1 MAIFL
6 LGNFPTVVLMRILC
20 VRVKL
25 INKYYSLL
33 VVMGLAMGGLLELM
47 GPDVG
52 CAFPIYTPE

>member
-1 MAIFL
+1 MGMFL
-6 LGNFPTVVLMRILC
+6 LSADFMCLTEITD
-20 VRVKL
+20 
-25 INKYYSLL
+25 KYNSLL